1 MIYSEMKYE
10 QGTTSTK
17 AEIMH
22 GRTTV
27 TVITILRIDAR
38 LHHGVGFIDFHPVYI
53 WILLY

>member
-10 QGTTSTK
+10 QGTSSTK